1 MARQERAERTRNA
14 ILDAAAAVFDEY
26 GFNGASLSDILA
38 KAGVTKGALYF
49 HFSSK
54 EDLAHALVSEQLIV
68 GQSLPSDAPAG
79 IQSAIDLCH
88 HMANALRTSVRA
100 RASSRLVIETGTF
113 AEPAPDAYAGWIETV
128 REYLVAARER
138 GDLKADLKPDVIARW
153 VIASFTGVQISS
165 QVLSGREDI
174 HERVTE
180 MWRIALPG
188 LVPPR
193 RVARFVPSGTVAY
206 GAGDARDVR
215 DIA

>member
-54 EDLAHALVSEQLIV
+54 EDLAHALVTEQFSV
-68 GQSLPSDAPAG
+68 SDTTREPILG
-79 IQSAIDLCH
+79 LQTAIDMSHDLAH
-88 HMANALRTSVRA
+88 SLLTNVRVRA
-100 RASSRLVIETGTF
+100 SIRLVIETGTF
-113 AEPAPDAYAGWIETV
+113 ANPAPDAYTGWIEIV
-128 REYLVAARER
+128 RRHMVAAQER
-138 GDLKADLKPDVIARW
+138 GDLKADLDPHVIARW
-153 VIASFTGVQISS
+153 VIASFTGVQIAS
-165 QVLSGREDI
+165 QVLSGRADI

-193 RVARFVPSGTVAY
+193 RVARFIPSGTVSYDSA
-206 GAGDARDVR
+206 
-215 DIA
+215 IA

>member
-1 MARQERAERTRNA
+1 VARQERAERTRNA

-54 EDLAHALVSEQLIV
+54 EDLAHALVSEQFIG
-68 GQSLPSDAPAG
+68 GQFLPADVPTG
-79 IQSAIDLCH
+79 IQTAIDLCH
-88 HMANALRTSVRA
+88 AMAHSLRTSVRV
-100 RASSRLVIETGTF
+100 RASVRLVIETGTF
-113 AEPAPDAYAGWIETV
+113 AGPVPDAYASWIQIV
-128 REYLVAARER
+128 RGYLVAAQER
-138 GDLKADLKPDVIARW
+138 GDLKSDLSPDVIARW
-153 VIASFTGVQISS
+153 VIASFTGIQISS

-193 RVARFVPSGTVAY
+193 RVARFVPSGTISHSAK
-206 GAGDARDVR
+206 

>member
-1 MARQERAERTRNA
+1 VVRQERAERTRNA
-14 ILDAAAAVFDEY
+14 ILDAAAAVFDEF

-54 EDLAHALVSEQLIV
+54 EDLAHALVTEQVIL
-68 GQSLPSDAPAG
+68 GQTLPAEVPTG
-79 IQSAIDLCH
+79 IQTAIDLCH
-88 HMANALRTSVRA
+88 DLAHSLRTSVRV
-100 RASSRLVIETGTF
+100 RAGIRLVIETGAF
-113 AEPAPDAYAGWIETV
+113 VDPAPDAYSAWIQIV
-128 REYLVAARER
+128 RGYMVAARDR
-138 GDLKADLKPDVIARW
+138 GDLKADLDPYVIARW
-153 VIASFTGVQISS
+153 VIASFTGIQISS
-165 QVLSGREDI
+165 QVLARHDDI

-193 RVARFVPSGTVAY
+193 RVARFVPSGTADH
-206 GAGDARDVR
+206 GAKDAK

>member
-14 ILDAAAAVFDEY
+14 ILDAAAEVFDEY

-54 EDLAHALVSEQLIV
+54 EDLAQALVTEQFVL
-68 GQSLPSDAPAG
+68 GESLPTDAPTG
-79 IQSAIDLCH
+79 IQTAIDLCH
-88 HMANALRTSVRA
+88 DMARSLRTSVRW
-100 RASSRLVIETGTF
+100 RASIRLVIETGTF
-113 AEPAPDAYAGWIETV
+113 ADPAPDAYIGWIQVVCGYME
-128 REYLVAARER
+128 AAWER
-138 GDLKADLKPDVIARW
+138 GDLKADLDPYVIARW
-153 VIASFTGVQISS
+153 VIASFTGIQISS
-165 QVLSGREDI
+165 QVLAGREDI

-193 RVARFVPSGTVAY
+193 RVARFAPAGTANL
-206 GAGDARDVR
+206 GAK

>member
-54 EDLAHALVSEQLIV
+54 EDLAHALVSEQFLV
-68 GQSLPSDAPAG
+68 DRSLPSEAPTG
-79 IQSAIDLCH
+79 IQTAIDLCH
-88 HMANALRTSVRA
+88 HMANALRTSVRV
-100 RASSRLVIETGTF
+100 RAGIRLVIETGTF
-113 AEPAPDAYAGWIETV
+113 ADPTPDAYTTWIQTV
-128 REYLVAARER
+128 RDHLVAAQER
-138 GDLKADLKPDVIARW
+138 GDLKADLDPYVIARW
-153 VIASFTGVQISS
+153 VIASFTGIQISS
-165 QVLSGREDI
+165 QVLAGREDI

-193 RVARFVPSGTVAY
+193 RVARFVPSGT
-206 GAGDARDVR
+206 AGRSAKG
-215 DIA
+215 IA

>member
-54 EDLAHALVSEQLIV
+54 EDLAHALVSEQSIV
-68 GQSLPSDAPAG
+68 GESLPAEAPTG
-79 IQSAIDLCH
+79 IQAAIDLCH
-88 HMANALRTSVRA
+88 DMANALRTNVRVRA
-100 RASSRLVIETGTF
+100 SIRLVIETGTF
-113 AEPAPDAYAGWIETV
+113 ADPAPDAYTHWIQTV
-128 REYLVAARER
+128 RDYLVAAQER
-138 GDLKADLKPDVIARW
+138 GDLKADLDPYVIARW
-153 VIASFTGVQISS
+153 VIASFTGIQISS

-193 RVARFVPSGTVAY
+193 RVARFVPSGTAGY
-206 GAGDARDVR
+206 GAK

>member
-1 MARQERAERTRNA
+1 LARQERAERTRNA
-14 ILDAAAAVFDEY
+14 ILDAAAAVFDEH

-54 EDLAHALVSEQLIV
+54 EDLAHALVTEQFTV
-68 GQSLPSDAPAG
+68 GRSLPTEPPPG
-79 IQSAIDLCH
+79 VQTVIDLCH
-88 HMANALRTSVRA
+88 DMANSLRTSVRV
-100 RASSRLVIETGTF
+100 RASVRLVIETGTF
-113 AEPAPDAYAGWIETV
+113 ADPAPDAYTGWIEKA
-128 REYLVAARER
+128 RGYLAAAKER
-138 GDLKADLKPDVIARW
+138 GDLKADLDPAAIARW
-153 VIASFTGVQISS
+153 VVASFTGIQIAS

-193 RVARFVPSGTVAY
+193 RVARFVPSGTLN
-206 GAGDARDVR
+206 
-215 DIA
+215 

>member
-54 EDLAHALVSEQLIV
+54 EDLAHALASEQFIE
-68 GQSLPSDAPAG
+68 GRPRAEAPTG
-79 IQSAIDLCH
+79 IQAAIDLCH
-88 HMANALRTSVRA
+88 SMANLLRTSVRV
-100 RASSRLVIETGTF
+100 RAGVRLVIETGTF
-113 AEPAPDAYAGWIETV
+113 ARPAPDAYTGWIRIV
-128 REYLVAARER
+128 RDHMVAAREH
-138 GDLKADLKPDVIARW
+138 GDLKADLDPYVIARW
-153 VIASFTGVQISS
+153 VIASFTGIQISS

-193 RVARFVPSGTVAY
+193 RVARFVPSGTVGY
-206 GAGDARDVR
+206 GAKAS
-215 DIA
+215 A

>member
-1 MARQERAERTRNA
+1 MVRQERAERTRNA
-14 ILDAAAAVFDEY
+14 ILDAAAEVFDES

-54 EDLAHALVSEQLIV
+54 EDLAHALVSEQFVV
-68 GQSLPSDAPAG
+68 GRTLPAEAPVG
-79 IQSAIDLCH
+79 IQTAIDLCH
-88 HMANALRTSVRA
+88 DMANALRSSVRV
-100 RASSRLVIETGTF
+100 RAGIRLVIETGTF
-113 AEPAPDAYAGWIETV
+113 AEPAPDAYTGWIRTV
-128 REYLVAARER
+128 RGYMVAARER
-138 GDLKADLKPDVIARW
+138 GDLKADLDPYVIARW
-153 VIASFTGVQISS
+153 VIASFTGIQISS
-165 QVLSGREDI
+165 QVLCGREDI

-193 RVARFVPSGTVAY
+193 RVARFVPSGTAGH
-206 GAGDARDVR
+206 GAKDGAK

>member
-1 MARQERAERTRNA
+1 LARQERAERTRNA
-14 ILDAAAAVFDEY
+14 ILDAAAAVFDEH

-54 EDLAHALVSEQLIV
+54 EDLAHALVTEQFTI
-68 GQSLPSDAPAG
+68 GRSLPTGPPPG
-79 IQSAIDLCH
+79 VQTVIDLCH
-88 HMANALRTSVRA
+88 DMANSLRTSVRV
-100 RASSRLVIETGTF
+100 RASVRLVIETGTF
-113 AEPAPDAYAGWIETV
+113 ADPAPDAYTGWIDTA
-128 REYLVAARER
+128 RGYLAAAKER
-138 GDLKADLKPDVIARW
+138 GDLKADLDPAAIARW
-153 VIASFTGVQISS
+153 VVASFTGIQIAS

-193 RVARFVPSGTVAY
+193 RVARFVPSGT
-206 GAGDARDVR
+206 
-215 DIA
+215 IN